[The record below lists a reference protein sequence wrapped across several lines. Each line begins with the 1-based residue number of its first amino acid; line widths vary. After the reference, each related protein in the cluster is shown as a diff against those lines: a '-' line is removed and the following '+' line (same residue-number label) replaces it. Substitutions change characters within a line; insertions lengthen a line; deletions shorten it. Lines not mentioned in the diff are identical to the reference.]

1 MRAVVCKEFAPIEAL
16 TVEYVPNPEPGAG
29 QVLIRVAATGLN
41 FADLLLVQG
50 KYQEKPP
57 RPFTPGMEIGG
68 TIQKLGAGVEGLRV
82 GQRVMAI
89 LDVGGFAEAAVAA
102 ASDVFPIPDGM
113 DFATAAGF
121 GVAYGTA
128 HLGLDRRAGLK
139 AGETL
144 LVHGAAGGVG
154 LAGVEIGKLMG
165 ATVIATAGGADKLAV
180 AKAHGADHCIDYAK
194 DNVRDRLREITK
206 GAGVDVVLDMVG
218 GDMFDVSL
226 RSIAW
231 EGRLVIVG
239 FAAGRIPEAPA
250 GLLLV
255 KNASAIGLYW
265 GAYRKR
271 NPKVVRASFETLLA
285 WHTAGKLKPHISHT
299 LPLDQTVKAFQLL
312 AERKATG
319 KVVVTTG
326 L

>member
-1 MRAVVCKEFAPIEAL
+1 VKAVLCEEFAPIEAL
-16 TVEYVPNPEPGAG
+16 SIEDVATPIPGPG
-29 QVLIRVAATGLN
+29 QVLVKVAAAGLN

-50 KYQEKPP
+50 KYQEKPA
-57 RPFTPGMEIGG
+57 RPFSPGMEIAG
-68 TIQKLGAGVEGLRV
+68 TVEALGSGVSGLKP

-89 LDVGGFAEAAVAA
+89 LDVGGFAEMALAA
-102 ASDVFPIPDGM
+102 ASDVFPIPDSM
-113 DFATAAGF
+113 DFTTAAGF

-128 HLGLDRRAGLK
+128 HLGLERRAHLQ

-154 LAGVEIGKLMG
+154 LAGVEIGKVMA

-180 AKAHGADHCIDYAK
+180 ARAHGADHGIDYAK

-226 RSIAW
+226 RSLAW
-231 EGRLVIVG
+231 EGRLVVVG

-255 KNASAIGLYW
+255 KNAAAVGLYW
-265 GAYRKR
+265 GAYRKK
-271 NPKVVRASFETLLA
+271 NPAAIRDSFATLFA
-285 WHTAGKLKPHISHT
+285 WHTAGKLKPHVSHT
-299 LPLDQTVKAFQLL
+299 LPLEQTVAAFRLL
-312 AERKATG
+312 AERQATG
-319 KVVVTTG
+319 KVVVTMG
-326 L
+326 R